1 MAFNHDGSRIY
12 AGYNRMIR
20 VFHTARPGR
29 DFESRATSVSRRS
42 RSGQRGLISCLS
54 FNPDMSGLFAA
65 GSYAKTTCLYEERS
79 RACLM
84 TLEEEHAGGV
94 TQVTWSHTRQVREPI
109 ILYTLYTPFIHLHYH
124 IYTYIHRYT
133 CIHTI
138 CTPNIH
144 LTHL

>member
-109 ILYTLYTPFIHLHYH
+109 IVYPLYTLYTPSLPYIHL
-124 IYTYIHRYT
+124 YTPLYMYT
-133 CIHTI
+133 HHMYT
-138 CTPNIH
+138 
-144 LTHL
+144 